1 MGMSPCTWQ
10 PALPVLPPLAGDIS
24 YLTEQMLVRS
34 FLSSFSSLT
43 ESLLGERIK
52 FSFVVSLEENKTKC
66 HLEKFLL
73 LHPQGA
79 ERLPQ
84 DQD

>member
-1 MGMSPCTWQ
+1 MSPCTWQ
-10 PALPVLPPLAGDIS
+10 PSLPVLPPLAGDIS
-24 YLTEQMLVRS
+24 YLREQMLVRS
-34 FLSSFSSLT
+34 FLSSFSSLA
-43 ESLLGERIK
+43 ELLLGERIK

-73 LHPQGA
+73 LHPRGM